1 VTAGPVVLLPPVAQR
16 LWGWPAVV
24 NFAAGGLGAGLY
36 LAFAVAGTPA
46 AARWLGPALV
56 LAGFAA
62 VAAEAGRPL
71 RGGRVLARVR
81 TSWMSRELWLGAA
94 FAVAAALGV
103 VLLAAPA
110 AAALALAQGMILRRA
125 RGVPA
130 WSAPI
135 LPAVFL
141 TSALV
146 SGAGLW
152 LLLEAAAGRPP
163 GDRAFAAVL
172 VLVVVHAAISVR
184 HVHAAPFAVL
194 GHLGPAVL
202 LAPAL
207 AWPGLAVPA
216 AALAGI
222 LLITSQVGAKAA
234 LVIMA
239 GRLVPIT
246 IPALAPR
253 RRAS

>member
-1 VTAGPVVLLPPVAQR
+1 VTAAPVVLLPAIAQR

-24 NFAAGGLGAGLY
+24 NLAAGGLGAGLY
-36 LAFAVAGTPA
+36 LAFAVAGTPGI
-46 AARWLGPALV
+46 ARWLAPALV

-81 TSWMSRELWLGAA
+81 TSWMSRELWLGTA
-94 FAVAAALGV
+94 FALAAALGLV
-103 VLLAAPA
+103 PLAAPA
-110 AAALALAQGMILRRA
+110 AAALALAQGMILREA

-130 WSAPI
+130 WSVPVMPV
-135 LPAVFL
+135 LFL

-152 LLLEAAAGRPP
+152 LLLEVAGGRQP

-172 VLVVVHAAISVR
+172 VLAVAHAALAIR
-184 HVHAAPFAVL
+184 HVRVGPFDVL
-194 GHLGPAVL
+194 GHLAPAVL

-207 AWPGLAVPA
+207 AWPALAVPA
-216 AALAGI
+216 GALAG
-222 LLITSQVGAKAA
+222 LALVVSQVGAKAA
-234 LVIMA
+234 LVLVA
-239 GRLVPIT
+239 GRLRPIT
-246 IPALAPR
+246 IPAFAPR
-253 RRAS
+253 RNVS